1 MGGAAEVRAVCRLLH
16 PSAVTGRFA
25 GLSAW
30 QLGPGV
36 LAPHVAGVG
45 IKEDLTVL
53 TRALSGVTY
62 HWPASPQVNDRQ
74 VVAWKEEHCEEN
86 EGGRRGKKREEMY
99 SHGIFR
105 KKTERG
111 YPTFSTC
118 SFDNS
123 FRSPLT
129 QI

>member
-1 MGGAAEVRAVCRLLH
+1 MVLAPRPHTFDIGGAAEVSAVFRFLP
-16 PSAVTGRFA
+16 PSALTGRFA

-30 QLGPGV
+30 QLGTGV

-53 TRALSGVTY
+53 TLALSGLTY

-86 EGGRRGKKREEMY
+86 EGGRRGKKREE
-99 SHGIFR
+99 I
-105 KKTERG
+105 
-111 YPTFSTC
+111 
-118 SFDNS
+118 
-123 FRSPLT
+123 
-129 QI
+129 